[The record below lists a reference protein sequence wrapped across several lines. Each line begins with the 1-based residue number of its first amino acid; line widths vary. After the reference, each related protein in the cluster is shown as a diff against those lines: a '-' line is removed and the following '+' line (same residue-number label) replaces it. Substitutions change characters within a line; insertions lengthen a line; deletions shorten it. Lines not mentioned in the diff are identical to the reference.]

1 MKIWSNTVDGAHISA
16 LLLRLFVMYFPQLIE
31 AGMVYK
37 GVPPLYAI
45 KEGKKNKFFTEQIDI
60 VKFIQKDFLS
70 KHSLLDIKKN
80 ELENRDITK
89 FFLKNADYTYYLL
102 KAANT
107 YAVDP
112 YLLEMTLFN
121 YIQNN
126 HSIDEKKLAK
136 SVKSTY
142 RFMDV
147 LNKNGQTIISGSI
160 EESNLIICRDKLFND
175 CKHIIDIMEKND
187 SLYYTIDGKLCSL
200 YQVMM
205 MYEESTPSN
214 VQRFKG
220 LGEMQKDSIVQST
233 LDPNQDRT
241 LIRYTMDD
249 IKEATSIIREYES
262 DTKKILGEVKRIDR
276 FDLLD

>member
-1 MKIWSNTVDGAHISA
+1 
-16 LLLRLFVMYFPQLIE
+16 MYFPQLIE

-37 GVPPLYAI
+37 GVPPLYSI
-45 KEGKKNKFFTEQIDI
+45 QEGKKHRFFTEQIDI
-60 VKFIQKDFLS
+60 IKFIQKDFLS
-70 KHSLLDIKKN
+70 KHSLLDLNKK
-80 ELENRDITK
+80 ELDNREITK
-89 FFLKNADYTYYLL
+89 FFLKNADYTYYLT

-126 HSIDEKKLAK
+126 HSINEKKLTK

-142 RFMDV
+142 RFMNV
-147 LNKNGQTIISGSI
+147 SNKNGQVVISGSI
-160 EESNLIICRDKLFND
+160 AESNFIICRDKLFND
-175 CKHIIDIMEKND
+175 CRDIIHIIENND
-187 SLYYTIDGKLCSL
+187 SLYYMIDGKVNSL

-205 MYEESTPSN
+205 LYEESTPPS
-214 VQRFKG
+214 VQRYKG
-220 LGEMQKDSIVQST
+220 LGEMPYKLLSQST

-249 IKEATSIIREYES
+249 VKEATSIIREYES
-262 DTKKILGEVKRIDR
+262 DTKKILGEVKRVDR